1 MVATAL
7 RIGAVT
13 ATRAVVRARAHARTC
28 AAAAAAP
35 HAQTHQH
42 PPITTTTII
51 PNRRG
56 FAATAHARAE
66 QGYGDAEGKPA
77 GGGKNPQERPRASA
91 AQESLEHPG
100 PEPPDVGKGTG
111 AGPTKAAFAATL
123 DKAASDEASSSS
135 SPEETASAQSG
146 GSRSKEAVETGRSP
160 TGGGLPDANPDTTTG
175 GTPTDS
181 STARAASQGGGG
193 EGLKGPQGRDKP
205 RPRIHN
211 QSVPGV
217 REGLSEEQKQEVEKH
232 NRDFEKRYDRGSEA
246 PDDKVDKKFWSGR

>member
-13 ATRAVVRARAHARTC
+13 ATRAVVRARARARTC
-28 AAAAAAP
+28 AAAVAAAP

-51 PNRRG
+51 TNRRG

-123 DKAASDEASSSS
+123 DKVASDEASSSSSSS

-160 TGGGLPDANPDTTTG
+160 TGGGLPDANPD
-175 GTPTDS
+175 S
-181 STARAASQGGGG
+181 STARTASQGGGG